1 MTLPNVSSSGKHQR
15 STYKLIERL
24 LGAAAT
30 SPLELLCT
38 LVQDVVDSDRL
49 SMTGG
54 RLWQLDAT
62 ADEYILA
69 YQVGEVEFLD
79 GGTRRHVRDMPPMAE
94 LSKNRIVVVD
104 GDNAHGHRV
113 YSLTGVGDPVQRP
126 SGTLY
131 PYALAFTAHDHT
143 DEFRDAMVVIGA
155 AATTALRNM
164 KQTHRETLLQ
174 RDLDQAWE
182 IQRGLVPDHATSF
195 RDYDIYGISVP
206 DSVVGGDYFDY
217 LHTPG
222 DDDRLGIVVSDAAS
236 KGLPAAVQALFV
248 SGAVRMGISFNTK
261 ITSLIARLNALL
273 YDTFPLERFVSLF
286 YCELTP
292 SANGLVLYAN
302 AGHCPPVLH
311 RHALG
316 TSVLLQPT
324 GGILG
329 IVDDQYVGVENVNM
343 QPGDVL
349 VMYTDGITEA
359 QDRAGTIYGESRL
372 QGVIADACTGSA
384 YEVALAILDDV
395 QRFAAGA
402 TYSDDRTLV
411 VIKRRFP
418 SDLSAALP
426 AAAPAA

>member
-1 MTLPNVSSSGKHQR
+1 MSIPNVPPSGKHQR

-24 LGAAAT
+24 LGAAPG
-30 SPLELLCT
+30 SPRELLTT

-54 RLWQLDAT
+54 RLWQLDT
-62 ADEYILA
+62 TNDEYELVF
-69 YQVGEVEFLD
+69 QVGEVEFLD
-79 GGTRRHVRDMPPMAE
+79 GGTRRHVRDMTPMAE
-94 LSKNRIVVVD
+94 LSKQRIVILD
-104 GDNAHGHRV
+104 ANNEYGHRV
-113 YSLTGVGDPVQRP
+113 YSLTGVGDPLPRP
-126 SGTLY
+126 SGLLY

-143 DEFRDAMVVIGA
+143 DELRDTMVVIGA

-164 KQTHRETLLQ
+164 AQSHRETQLR

-182 IQRGLVPDHATSF
+182 IQRGLVPDHATTF
-195 RDYDIYGISVP
+195 RDYDIYGISIP

-217 LHTPG
+217 LHTPD

-273 YDTFPLERFVSLF
+273 YETFPLERFVSLF

-302 AGHCPPVLH
+302 AGHCPPVLYH
-311 RHALG
+311 SSTASS
-316 TSVLLQPT
+316 TLLQPT

-329 IVDDQYVGVENVNM
+329 IVEEQYVGVENVNM

-349 VMYTDGITEA
+349 VLYTDGITEA
-359 QDRAGTIYGESRL
+359 QDRNGTIYGEARL
-372 QGVIADACTGSA
+372 QNLVSQASGASSYHIAMAILEDVQQFASGSA
-384 YEVALAILDDV
+384 Y
-395 QRFAAGA
+395 
-402 TYSDDRTLV
+402 SDDQTLV
-411 VIKRRFP
+411 VIKRQGQ
-418 SDLSAALP
+418 SG
-426 AAAPAA
+426 